1 MSAINESIVKI
12 LIENINSSN
21 EINFTKETCNNIIKQ
36 NLSDLNEDDT
46 NNFTNAIFQNE
57 ETMTKQ
63 DILNKLSSLKN
74 DENTENNNNNNNDS
88 NNNNNN
94 DNNNNNNDNDNNN
107 NKNENENEKNEN
119 ENEDINIHLNEK
131 EIIQPSNNIKMPV
144 INIKPREHKNRDI
157 KNNTIDVSKEN
168 EKRKK
173 EILNYDKTTKNK
185 IETPT
190 KSKIFDKMNIFR
202 NEFFSPKNPLP
213 SKPLPINIKTRFSS
227 EINTPVKKHNKIN
240 LGIKNYDI
248 NDENQR
254 KQYVN
259 DIKGKL
265 KNFAEEK
272 KVREN
277 KEKEIKSPFDDI
289 NDMIQQF
296 QNKKKEN

>member
-1 MSAINESIVKI
+1 
-12 LIENINSSN
+12 
-21 EINFTKETCNNIIKQ
+21 
-36 NLSDLNEDDT
+36 
-46 NNFTNAIFQNE
+46 
-57 ETMTKQ
+57 
-63 DILNKLSSLKN
+63 
-74 DENTENNNNNNNDS
+74 
-88 NNNNNN
+88 
-94 DNNNNNNDNDNNN
+94 
-107 NKNENENEKNEN
+107 
-119 ENEDINIHLNEK
+119 
-131 EIIQPSNNIKMPV
+131 MPV

-190 KSKIFDKMNIFR
+190 KSKIFDKMNIFK

>member
-46 NNFTNAIFQNE
+46 NNFTNIIFQNE

-63 DILNKLSSLKN
+63 DILNKLSSLKI
-74 DENTENNNNNNNDS
+74 DENPENNNNNDNDNDNNNADK
-88 NNNNNN
+88 NNNN
-94 DNNNNNNDNDNNN
+94 DNNNNNN
-107 NKNENENEKNEN
+107 ENENEKNENEN

-144 INIKPREHKNRDI
+144 INIKPREHKNRDNN
-157 KNNTIDVSKEN
+157 NNTNLNKELGKTN
-168 EKRKK
+168 KDL
-173 EILNYDKTTKNK
+173 LNYETTKNK
-185 IETPT
+185 IET
-190 KSKIFDKMNIFR
+190 KSKLFDKMNIFK
-202 NEFFSPKNPLP
+202 NEFFTPKNPIP
-213 SKPLPINIKTRFSS
+213 SRPLPINIKTTFSS
-227 EINTPVKKHNKIN
+227 EIKSNNTVKKYNKIN
-240 LGIKNYDI
+240 LGIKNYNI
-248 NDENQR
+248 NDEKQR
-254 KQYVN
+254 KEYVN

-277 KEKEIKSPFDDI
+277 KEKKIKSPFDEI
-289 NDMIQQF
+289 NDLIEKF
-296 QNKKKEN
+296 QNKKKESN